1 MRVGTEPT
9 HACERQELWKLEQTD
24 EGRAA
29 LRDVDRVIVA
39 TPSLMPSDVRARGIP
54 ETYA

>member
-39 TPSLMPSDVRARGIP
+39 TPSLMRSDVRTRGIP